1 MVSVSRYIV
10 LNFFQKMKILIV
22 ISDISKTKKHIN
34 PKMKYFYVKNIYV
47 LYKNV
52 NFSQVPIQN
61 IALISIFLS
70 FILFIFHKC
79 YQLQIHSYNTRSM
92 FYFSNAFC
100 KMQNQ
105 DNLLKTPTNNFHLTQ
120 TKWKFI
126 PDMFFGPWQGS
137 PLPNFGKSFI
147 IDIWQ
152 NPHYT
157 SVF

>member
-105 DNLLKTPTNNFHLTQ
+105 DNLLKTPTTFIWRKLNGNSFLTC
-120 TKWKFI
+120 FL
-126 PDMFFGPWQGS
+126 D
-137 PLPNFGKSFI
+137 LGKDRPYLISEKV
-147 IDIWQ
+147 
-152 NPHYT
+152 
-157 SVF
+157 SS